1 MVLSFRPLFR
11 GCLVYFSVS
20 CQHIHFLGFFSSSS
34 SLSDFTLN
42 YTYLPHVGFETI
54 LHKQMESGGRFYSVD
69 EFNLDPKWLVDP
81 KHLYV
86 GPRIGEGA
94 HAKVYEGKYK
104 NQIVAIKI
112 VHKGETTEEIA
123 KREDRFAREVAML
136 SRVQHKNLV
145 KFIGACKEPVM
156 VIVTELLSGGTLRK
170 YLLNMRPKC
179 LDTHVAIG
187 FALDISRAMECLH
200 SHGIIHRDLKPDNLL
215 LTEDHG
221 TVKLADFGLARE
233 ESLTEMM
240 TAETGT
246 YRWMAP
252 ELYST
257 VTLRQ
262 GEKKHYNHKV
272 DAYSFAIVFWEL
284 LHNKVPFEGMS
295 NLQAAYAA
303 AFKNVRPSA
312 DHLPEELAVILTSC
326 WQEDANA
333 RPNFTQIIQMLL
345 NYLYTVSPPTPAIPS
360 RIFTSENTV
369 LPPESPG
376 TSSLMA
382 KRDDTGDTPR
392 VKDEIKPNGFL
403 CCFSQCY

>member
-1 MVLSFRPLFR
+1 
-11 GCLVYFSVS
+11 
-20 CQHIHFLGFFSSSS
+20 
-34 SLSDFTLN
+34 
-42 YTYLPHVGFETI
+42 
-54 LHKQMESGGRFYSVD
+54 MESGCRIYSDD
-69 EFNLDPKWLVDP
+69 EFRLDSKWLIDP
-81 KHLYV
+81 QHLFV
-86 GPRIGEGA
+86 GPKLGEGA

-104 NQIVAIKI
+104 NQTVAIKI
-112 VHKGETTEEIA
+112 VHKGETPEDIA
-123 KREDRFAREVAML
+123 KIEARFAREVAML

-156 VIVTELLSGGTLRK
+156 VIVTELLSGDQK
-170 YLLNMRPKC
+170 
-179 LDTHVAIG
+179 
-187 FALDISRAMECLH
+187 
-200 SHGIIHRDLKPDNLL
+200 
-215 LTEDHG
+215 

-272 DAYSFAIVFWEL
+272 DAYSFAIVLWEL
-284 LHNKVPFEGMS
+284 LHNKLPFEGMS

-312 DHLPEELAVILTSC
+312 DNLPEELAIILTSC
-326 WQEDANA
+326 WKEDPND
-333 RPNFTQIIQMLL
+333 RPNFSQIIQMLL
-345 NYLYTVSPPTPAIPS
+345 NYLYTIAPPESAIPS
-360 RIFTSENTV
+360 RIFTSENRV
-369 LPPESPG
+369 LAPESPG

-382 KRDDTGDTPR
+382 RCDATEETQGKS
-392 VKDEIKPNGFL
+392 KGFFS
-403 CCFSQCY
+403 CFDQCY

>member
-1 MVLSFRPLFR
+1 
-11 GCLVYFSVS
+11 
-20 CQHIHFLGFFSSSS
+20 
-34 SLSDFTLN
+34 
-42 YTYLPHVGFETI
+42 
-54 LHKQMESGGRFYSVD
+54 MESGSKFYSDDD
-69 EFNLDPKWLVDP
+69 EFRLDSKWLIDP
-81 KHLYV
+81 QHLFV
-86 GPRIGEGA
+86 GPKLGEGA
-94 HAKVYEGKYK
+94 HA
-104 NQIVAIKI
+104 
-112 VHKGETTEEIA
+112 
-123 KREDRFAREVAML
+123 
-136 SRVQHKNLV
+136 

-170 YLLNMRPKC
+170 YLVNARPRC
-179 LDTHVAIG
+179 LDPRVAIG
-187 FALDISRAMECLH
+187 FALDIARAMECLH
-200 SHGIIHRDLKPDNLL
+200 AHGIIHRDLKPENLL
-215 LTEDHG
+215 LTADHK

-272 DAYSFAIVFWEL
+272 DAYSFAIVLWEL
-284 LHNKVPFEGMS
+284 LHNKLPFEGMS

-312 DHLPEELAVILTSC
+312 ENVPEEMATILTSC
-326 WQEDANA
+326 WKEDANG

-345 NYLYTVSPPTPAIPS
+345 NYLYTISPPEPMIPP
-360 RIFTSENTV
+360 RIYTSENVV

-382 KRDDTGDTPR
+382 LRDSSGETPR
-392 VKDEIKPNGFL
+392 AKLEDDRKDCSQRLSIAFCDYLTCPGKEQCICLYMYKSKVMLTELANDSKALMELANDGKARHII
-403 CCFSQCY
+403 FSFFTLYIFVLNLLDRFRIVTLQLVRNLLGHANN